1 MRVISQDGAIDVPY
15 DYFSLSM
22 SWAKIASG
30 KVEDRNVFSIVCHNL
45 SSPNG
50 TKLAEYSTEEKA
62 KKAMEMLRIAYAG
75 KFITNADIPEDFNET
90 IKTAMKGGFGT
101 VIVKDSCD
109 RVEFNN
115 LNGYFQF
122 PKEEE
127 LE

>member
-1 MRVISQDGAIDVPY
+1 MRIISQDGVFDIPY
-15 DYFSLSM
+15 EICSVWCRGSAVMCYM
-22 SWAKIASG
+22 SG
-30 KVEDRNVFSIVCHNL
+30 DNTHTV
-45 SSPNG
+45 
-50 TKLAEYSTEEKA
+50 LATYSAEEKA
-62 KKAMEMLRIAYAG
+62 KKAMEMLRVAYAG

-90 IKTAMKGGFGT
+90 IKTVMKGGFGT

-122 PKEEE
+122 PTEEE